1 MQSYDES
8 SKEKSSESN
17 FNGVIQTT
25 SSKNCHQDKQLK
37 LSPLSL
43 FNKLRPSKSPTRT
56 NIVSFQDPESQT
68 TELKAN
74 CVDEQATFNSRCSS
88 VSTNERFELYLKKLV
103 HFIFGQIGNY

>member
-25 SSKNCHQDKQLK
+25 NSPNCHPDKQLK

-56 NIVSFQDPESQT
+56 SSVSFQDPESQNT
-68 TELKAN
+68 DLKAN
-74 CVDEQATFNSRCSS
+74 CVGEQATFNSRCSS
-88 VSTNERFELYLKKLV
+88 VSTNERLSYIFKK
-103 HFIFGQIGNY
+103 IM

>member
-25 SSKNCHQDKQLK
+25 SSKNSHQDKQLK

-56 NIVSFQDPESQT
+56 SSVSFQDPEPQN
-68 TELKAN
+68 TEIRAN
-74 CVDEQATFNSRCSS
+74 CVGEQATFNSRCSS
-88 VSTNERFELYLKKLV
+88 VSTNERLDYIIKR
-103 HFIFGQIGNY
+103 